1 MNKLAAINS
10 AIEEVNK
17 QAFLAAVGRG
27 LMAAKGLAAKGFSK
41 AKSFIRPPP
50 VVSAGGAAAAAQ
62 QAGKAMP
69 IAAAAKPGLASRAL
83 NNPYAIGTSIA
94 APMVFKPVNPP
105 IPT

>member
-1 MNKLAAINS
+1 MNKLAAINA
-10 AIEEVNK
+10 AIEDINK
-17 QAFLAAVGRG
+17 QAFIAAVGRG
-27 LMAAKGLAAKGFSK
+27 LMAGKSLAAKGFSK

-50 VVSAGGAAAAAQ
+50 VASAGGAAISAQ
-62 QAGKAMP
+62 QAGKAIP
-69 IAAAAKPGLASRAL
+69 VIAPKPGLASRLL